1 MNRRAFIRGVVASA
15 AVATIPAAVAAPPFE
30 DLDPR
35 RVYALYLYGV
45 RTDYGGCGDTIWRTL
60 LRLHDT
66 LHPDYIP
73 RDRML
78 HPDAR
83 FVEVTLRHDSDH
95 PRSALFEEPDGSR
108 YLAHQIRVDGCWLR
122 EFYRRHG

>member
-1 MNRRAFIRGVVASA
+1 MNRREFIHGVVASA
-15 AVATIPAAVAAPPFE
+15 ALATMPAAVAAPPFE
-30 DLDPR
+30 DLDPG

-73 RDRML
+73 GDRML

-83 FVEVTLRHDSDH
+83 FVEVTLRHNSTH
-95 PRSALFEEPDGSR
+95 PRSTLFEDPDGSR
-108 YLAHQIRVDGCWLR
+108 YLAHQIRVDRFWLR
-122 EFYRRHG
+122 EFYRRHA

>member
-1 MNRRAFIRGVVASA
+1 MTRLTFIRGAVASA
-15 AVATIPAAVAAPPFE
+15 AVAAVPATVAAPPFE
-30 DLDPR
+30 DLDPG

-45 RTDYGGCGDTIWRTL
+45 RTDYGGFGDTIWRTL
-60 LRLHDT
+60 LHLHDE

-73 RDRML
+73 GDRML

-83 FVEVTLRHDSDH
+83 FVEVTLRHDSTH
-95 PRSALFEEPDGSR
+95 PRSTLFEEPDGSR
-108 YLAHQIRVDGCWLR
+108 YLAHQIRVDEAWLR

>member
-1 MNRRAFIRGVVASA
+1 MNRREFIRGVGASA
-15 AVATIPAAVAAPPFE
+15 AVAAMPAAVAAPPFE
-30 DLDPR
+30 DLDPG

-45 RTDYGGCGDTIWRTL
+45 RTEYGGCGDTIWSTL

-66 LHPDYIP
+66 LHPDCLP

-83 FVEVTLRHDSDH
+83 FVEVTLRHNSTH
-95 PRSALFEEPDGSR
+95 PRSTLFEGPDGSR
-108 YLAHQIRVDGCWLR
+108 YLAHQIRVDGFWLR
-122 EFYRRHG
+122 EFYRRHA

>member
-1 MNRRAFIRGVVASA
+1 MKRREFIRGI
-15 AVATIPAAVAAPPFE
+15 ATAAVAALTPAALTAPTFE

-45 RTDYGGCGDTIWRTL
+45 RTDYGGCGDTIYRTL

-73 RDRML
+73 DDRVL

-83 FVEVTLRHDSDH
+83 FVEVTLRHNSTH
-95 PRSALFEEPDGSR
+95 PRAALFEEPDGSR
-108 YLAHQIRVDGCWLR
+108 YLAHQIRVDEVWLC
-122 EFYRRHG
+122 EFYRRHA